1 MLGLDRIIGVAPR
14 WSDYHGLRNLCD
26 PISSSYH
33 PSAISSA
40 WFVVGFQ
47 ELRWD
52 CCGIIAMGFYDCDCV
67 AETVL
72 SCCPSIDCPV
82 WICARFVGL
91 RKWNYWRIVIPS
103 QSWNP
108 VAMGARDGRPVALV
122 LYSPAVSRAYCDGI
136 P

>member
-14 WSDYHGLRNLCD
+14 LSDYHGLPNLRD
-26 PISSSYH
+26 PISSSYY

-67 AETVL
+67 VETVL
-72 SCCPSIDCPV
+72 SCYPSVDCYV
-82 WICARFVGL
+82 WICAWIEEELSACEQAKCSGSDR
-91 RKWNYWRIVIPS
+91 N
-103 QSWNP
+103 
-108 VAMGARDGRPVALV
+108 
-122 LYSPAVSRAYCDGI
+122 GI
-136 P
+136 I